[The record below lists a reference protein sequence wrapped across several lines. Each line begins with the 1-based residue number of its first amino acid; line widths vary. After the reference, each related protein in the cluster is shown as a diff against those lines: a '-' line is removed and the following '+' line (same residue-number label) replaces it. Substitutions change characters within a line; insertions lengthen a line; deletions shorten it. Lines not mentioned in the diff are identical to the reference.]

1 MLLWSAKEEG
11 YLISEELGK
20 KRGAGARRGP
30 ASQKRKNSKRTESE
44 DVKL

>member
-20 KRGAGARRGP
+20 KREGGKKRAGLP
-30 ASQKRKNSKRTESE
+30 KKK
-44 DVKL
+44 K